1 MSVSEQSKVRNDVA
15 LVAATAVVAGVLT
28 APAGVA
34 DDRIDPPAT
43 LRLAPEAGSG
53 VAAIDVPLRS
63 RFRPAARGRYRTQ
76 RMHTSEFSMVGFT
89 WRGGDARLR
98 VRVRDDGRWRSW
110 KHAESMPD
118 IPDPSSAEGR
128 RARTGTEL
136 MWVGGSDAVQ
146 VESADAP
153 PRGLEMAL
161 IESGGGVA
169 PAPARAP
176 APRAGSGDRLRPD
189 DLRPR
194 RAWGADKRL
203 RNGDPAYNRTI
214 KQVHVH
220 HTVNGNGY
228 SRADVPGLIRG
239 MYRYHTQ
246 NLGWSDIGYNFLVDR
261 FGRSWVGRAG
271 GPPRPVRGAHTLGFN
286 HSSTGVA
293 VIGNLETKRPK
304 RVVIT
309 AIVQLAAWKLHK
321 YGRHPRGWTKV
332 WSHGS
337 DRFPAGTRVRLR
349 VIDGHRDTN
358 YTACPGKYLYKR
370 LPDIRR
376 RAGDRI
382 QRLT

>member
-1 MSVSEQSKVRNDVA
+1 MPVSEQHRTRRDVA
-15 LVAATAVVAGVLT
+15 LVATTAVVAGVLT

-53 VAAIDVPLRS
+53 VAAIDVPLGS
-63 RFRPAARGRYRTQ
+63 RFQPAGRGRYRTD
-76 RMHTSEFSMVGFT
+76 RMHTSGFSMVGLT
-89 WRGGDARLR
+89 WQDGDARLR

-110 KHAESMPD
+110 RHAEPMRD
-118 IPDPSSAEGR
+118 IPDPSSADGR
-128 RARTGTEL
+128 RARSGTDL

-153 PRGLEMAL
+153 PQGLEMAL
-161 IESGGGVA
+161 IEPAGGVA
-169 PAPARAP
+169 PARAV
-176 APRAGSGDRLRPD
+176 APRRESDNPLRPA

-194 RAWGADKRL
+194 KAWGADESL
-203 RNGDPAYNRTI
+203 RNGDPTYNRTI

-271 GPPRPVRGAHTLGFN
+271 GPSRPVRGAHTLGFN
-286 HSSTGVA
+286 HSSTGIA
-293 VIGNLETKRPK
+293 VIGNFEEKRPK
-304 RVVIT
+304 RYVVG
-309 AIVQLAAWKLHK
+309 AIVRIAAWKLHK
-321 YGRHPRGWTKV
+321 YGRHPKGWIRV

-337 DRFPAGTRVRLR
+337 DRYPAGTRVRLR

-358 YTACPGKYLYKR
+358 YTACPGKYLYER
-370 LPDIRR
+370 LPNIRR
-376 RAGDRI
+376 RAADRI
-382 QRLT
+382 ERLT